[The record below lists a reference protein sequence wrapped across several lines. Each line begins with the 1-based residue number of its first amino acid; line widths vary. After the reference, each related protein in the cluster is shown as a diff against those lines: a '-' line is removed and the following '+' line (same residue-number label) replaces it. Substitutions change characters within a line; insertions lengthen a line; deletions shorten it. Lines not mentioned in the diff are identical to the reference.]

1 MKISFIKYEKE
12 QKYQIP
18 KIMGMNVE
26 ELMEP
31 DKIDDKIKELKDK
44 NYTTILISNEL
55 ASFSQ
60 NIINEYKY
68 DNSINIV
75 ILP

>member
-12 QKYQIP
+12 QKYQIS

-26 ELMEP
+26 ELIDP

-44 NYTTILISNEL
+44 NYTTIFISNEL
-55 ASFSQ
+55 ASFSE